1 MSKRDSIYLVKCL
14 IGAAICCGLSF
25 YFPQYPLYWAVI
37 SVVLVI
43 SPNRSNQFAFNYMK
57 ANLLGAVTGL
67 GLFFLNLPDLV
78 TILLGVTIVIF
89 LGIVL
94 KMMNSMRMALTGFVI
109 VAIQGQQTRH
119 WYIALERVSC
129 VVSGCLIAVLITML
143 FNLRIKKRDSGRKPG

>member
-1 MSKRDSIYLVKCL
+1 
-14 IGAAICCGLSF
+14 
-25 YFPQYPLYWAVI
+25 
-37 SVVLVI
+37 
-43 SPNRSNQFAFNYMK
+43 MK